1 MGGYLMQ
8 LQNFSVNDGEGIRT
22 IIFMAG
28 CPLRCAWCANPE
40 GQTCQNTMTH
50 WAETDEVLQKLR
62 KQEIFYRYSD
72 GGVTFSGGEATAQP
86 QFLAELTDALYDD
99 GISLALETCGQFDFD
114 TLRPV
119 LQKMDLIFMDL
130 KHPDTEAHRRFTGVG
145 NETILQNLQKT
156 AALGVPLVVRIPVIA
171 GVNADDWSCCP
182 TTAMARPNMTSWV
195 CRGHRLPL
203 PHRRRRSLPVGKR
216 WRLRSMGYK
225 WYPTN
230 DAQVSLSEV
239 HTSAAINNLLPGAEK
254 TLQSSAKKPYTQ

>member
-50 WAETDEVLQKLR
+50 WAETDKVLQKLR

-72 GGVTFSGGEATAQP
+72 GGVTFSGGEATAQL

-171 GVNADDWSCCP
+171 GVNADDATLQKALAFIRRNCP
-182 TTAMARPNMTSWV
+182 GAGLELLPYHRYGEAKYDKLGLPRP
-195 CRGHRLPL
+195 
-203 PHRRRRSLPVGKR
+203 
-216 WRLRSMGYK
+216 
-225 WYPTN
+225 
-230 DAQVSLSEV
+230 
-239 HTSAAINNLLPGAEK
+239 SAAFAASTKAQLARWEEMAVAQYGIQVVSYK
-254 TLQSSAKKPYTQ
+254 

>member
-40 GQTCQNTMTH
+40 GQTGQNTMTH

-72 GGVTFSGGEATAQP
+72 GGVTLSGGEATAQP

-130 KHPDTEAHRRFTGVG
+130 KHPDTEAHHRFTGVG

-156 AALGVPLVVRIPVIA
+156 AALGVPLIVRIPVIA
-171 GVNADDWSCCP
+171 GVNADDATLQKAFGFIRQNCP
-182 TTAMARPNMTSWV
+182 GA
-195 CRGHRLPL
+195 GL
-203 PHRRRRSLPVGKR
+203 
-216 WRLRSMGYK
+216 
-225 WYPTN
+225 
-230 DAQVSLSEV
+230 E
-239 HTSAAINNLLPGAEK
+239 LLPYHRYGEAK
-254 TLQSSAKKPYTQ
+254 YDKLGLPRPSATFAAPTKAQLARWEEMAVVQYRIQVVSYK